1 MNNFLYILIG
11 IIFILILLRLSV
23 KIRVWTKKGRAAPQV
38 GGQLGKYIQKGEKV
52 IAYFYSPTCKACKTQ
67 EKYFPRI
74 QEKFQ
79 NIIRINAAKDRDT
92 AVAFGVMGTPT
103 TIIIENGKI
112 KDYLVGI
119 TQPNKILKSLNV

>member
-1 MNNFLYILIG
+1 MNNFLYILLG
-11 IIFILILLRLSV
+11 IIFILILLRLLV
-23 KIRVWTKKGRAAPQV
+23 KIRVWTKKGRAASPV

-52 IAYFYSPTCKACKTQ
+52 IAYFYSPTCNACKTQ

-79 NIIRINAAKDRDT
+79 NIIRINAAKDRNT

-112 KDYLVGI
+112 KDYFVGI
-119 TQPNKILKSLNV
+119 AQPNKILESLNE

>member
-1 MNNFLYILIG
+1 MKKPWSISTTVRNPERLRDFLAVLKILEGKPFNSENQIKYQ
-11 IIFILILLRLSV
+11 ILL
-23 KIRVWTKKGRAAPQV
+23 
-38 GGQLGKYIQKGEKV
+38 IQNK
-52 IAYFYSPTCKACKTQ
+52 FYQPTNLTKTQ

-79 NIIRINAAKDRDT
+79 HIIRINAVKDRDT

-112 KDYLVGI
+112 KDYFVGI
-119 TQPNKILKSLNV
+119 AQPNKILKSLNE